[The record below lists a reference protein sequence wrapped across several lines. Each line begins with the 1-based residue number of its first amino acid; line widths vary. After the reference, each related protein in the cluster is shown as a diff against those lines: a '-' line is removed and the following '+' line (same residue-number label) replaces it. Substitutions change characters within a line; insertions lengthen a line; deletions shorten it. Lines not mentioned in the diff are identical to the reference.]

1 MFHKV
6 NAIVVFVQD
15 LTGCTKFYQDI
26 MGLPVTFSDANS
38 IGFRFGDQ
46 DFLLLEFASAVAMIS
61 EEAVSRQ
68 NGNRV
73 LLCAGAEDVDAVYNA
88 LTEKGIAFI
97 KPPID
102 QNWGRRTAY
111 FADPEG
117 NLWEI
122 FQELPEA

>member
-15 LTGCTKFYQDI
+15 LAGCTKFYQDI